1 MTQTSRQALVELLFL
16 ALYLDDFLSLA
27 EDELLGKALDALGWE
42 SANSR
47 EVFIFSAFSAAREAA
62 ACALNTEKFLNER
75 ADIIHAD
82 GEEAMAMTWLHQIL
96 ASDGLTAGEER
107 FLGQLQARLYPNPVL

>member
-42 SANSR
+42 SPNPR
-47 EVFIFSAFSAAREAA
+47 EIFIFSAFSAAREAA
-62 ACALNTEKFLNER
+62 ACPLKTEKFLNER
-75 ADIIHAD
+75 ADLIHAD
-82 GEEAMAMTWLHQIL
+82 GEAAAAMIWLHKIL
-96 ASDGLTAGEER
+96 AADGLTASEER
-107 FLGQLQARLYPNPVL
+107 FLGQLQARLYPNPIL

>member
-42 SANSR
+42 SATSR
-47 EVFIFSAFSAAREAA
+47 EIFIFSAFSAAREAA
-62 ACALNTEKFLNER
+62 ACPVKTQKFVDER
-75 ADIIHAD
+75 ADILHAA
-82 GEEAMAMTWLHQIL
+82 GEEAAAMTWMHKIL
-96 ASDGLTAGEER
+96 ASDGLTASEER
-107 FLGQLQARLYPNPVL
+107 FLGQLQARLYPDSPA